1 MFLQTNILD
10 INKTVYRIYRDGESV
25 HPKLPLLL
33 LKFCQEIA
41 TGMTYLAGKQ
51 FVHRD
56 LAARNI
62 LVSEKCVSKVQTPV
76 KTIFIFL
83 IMYCIGC

>member
-1 MFLQTNILD
+1 M
-10 INKTVYRIYRDGESV
+10 
-25 HPKLPLLL
+25 PLVL

-41 TGMTYLAGKQ
+41 AGMAYLNGKQ

-62 LVSEKCVSKVQTPV
+62 LVSQSLTCKV
-76 KTIFIFL
+76 INYL
-83 IMYCIGC
+83 